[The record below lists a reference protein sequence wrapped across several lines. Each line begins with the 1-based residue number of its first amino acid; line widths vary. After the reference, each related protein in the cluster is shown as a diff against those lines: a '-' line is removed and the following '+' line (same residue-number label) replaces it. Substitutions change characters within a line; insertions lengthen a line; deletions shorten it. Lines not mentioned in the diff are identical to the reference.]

1 MQSVIGFVQSIAL
14 SDTGDHLQLL
24 KHAELTETDMDMDI
38 LLFNGHLSSVNVNR
52 TMSVYLRFE
61 PEKLHAISFIC

>member
-1 MQSVIGFVQSIAL
+1 MQSVIGFVQGLAL

-38 LLFNGHLSSVNVNR
+38 QLF
-52 TMSVYLRFE
+52 
-61 PEKLHAISFIC
+61 